1 MAGSHSHPR
10 YELNKGKRY
19 LARHNPE
26 KALRYFQRALK
37 LCPVN
42 HVRCLSKILYYTGV
56 SLKKLGFHNSA
67 LKSWLSSAKLD
78 KTGNAKKK
86 LNRFCNVYG
95 MVKQKKEDDDDRL
108 AFFSIQLSKYLRS
121 KKTKTMLTEAEQDMI
136 HQLINDYW
144 KSIKRSGVLI
154 GKEAVEKLHIFKKVS
169 IIFPFYMK
177 EENAKDTLIY
187 VNFIEKQ
194 RLKLRDRCS
203 CGSGLPHMACC
214 GRLEGT
220 EELLSGIF

>member
-1 MAGSHSHPR
+1 MAGFQSYPR

-19 LARHNPE
+19 LAQHNPE
-26 KALRYFQRALK
+26 KALRYFQRALQT
-37 LCPVN
+37 CPVD
-42 HVRCLSKILYYTGV
+42 HVHCLAKILYYTGV

-78 KTGNAKKK
+78 KTGHAKKK
-86 LNRFCNVYG
+86 LKRFCNVYG
-95 MVKQKKEDDDDRL
+95 MMKQKNCNDDDRL
-108 AFFSIQLSKYLRS
+108 AFFSIQLRKYLNS
-121 KKTKTMLTEAEQDMI
+121 KKTKMILTEAEQDMI
-136 HQLINDYW
+136 RQLIGDYW
-144 KSIKRSGVLI
+144 RSITRSGILE

-177 EENAKDTLIY
+177 EENTKDTLIY
-187 VNFIEKQ
+187 VNFVEKQ
-194 RLKLRDRCS
+194 RLKLKDRCS

-214 GRLEGT
+214 GRLEGA